1 MTQET
6 IGFIGVGLMGH
17 GMAKNLVEKGFALTI
32 MGHRN
37 RTPVESLVGRG
48 AKEAKSAAEVAAASS
63 VVHLCVTGS
72 AQVEALCFG
81 PDGLMAG
88 AKSGSVI
95 VDCSTSDPV
104 STKKLSAA
112 FADQGVAFI
121 DAPLSRTPKEA
132 EAGTLDTMVGADE
145 ATFARVKPVF
155 EAWAAKVVHV
165 GPVGA
170 GHTMKLINNFVAMG
184 YGALYAEALTL
195 AAKAGLT
202 PQTVDGVLRGS
213 RMDCGFYQTFMR
225 WVLERDENAH
235 KFTLVNGLKDMRYL
249 ESLADSVGLANP
261 MGNAVKNAFALAVGT
276 GQGEKYVPML
286 SDVVAGLNGTKLA

>member
-1 MTQET
+1 MPQEI

-17 GMAKNLVEKGFALTI
+17 GMAKNLVEKGFDLTI

-37 RTPVESLVGRG
+37 RAPVESLVGRG
-48 AKEAKSAAEVAAASS
+48 AKEARTPAEVAAASS
-63 VVHLCVTGS
+63 IVHLCVTGS
-72 AQVEALCFG
+72 AQVEALCSG

-88 AKSGSVI
+88 AKPGSII

-112 FADQGVAFI
+112 FAERGVAFI

-155 EAWAAKVVHV
+155 EAWAAKIVHV

-235 KFTLVNGLKDMRYL
+235 KFTLVNGFKDMRYL
-249 ESLADSVGLANP
+249 ENLADSVGLANP
-261 MGNAVKNAFALAVGT
+261 MGNAVKNAFAVAVGT